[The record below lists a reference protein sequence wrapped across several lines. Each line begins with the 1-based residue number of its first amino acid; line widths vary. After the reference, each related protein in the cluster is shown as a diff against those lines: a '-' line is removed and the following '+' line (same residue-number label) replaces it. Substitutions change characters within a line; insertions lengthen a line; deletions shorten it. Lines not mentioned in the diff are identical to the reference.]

1 MLPIGQHLQLGH
13 LNVYEE
19 AIRKRRYDTL
29 SLAMLINHNVWV
41 YLDAFQRANDAAFG
55 TDANKLVPDL
65 YLRCMDIIRE
75 AFERKDWRK
84 YITQNQQILD
94 EFHPTEYK

>member
-1 MLPIGQHLQLGH
+1 MNVQDYVLG
-13 LNVYEE
+13 
-19 AIRKRRYDTL
+19 KRQFDTL
-29 SLAMLINHNVWV
+29 SNMLLINHNVWV

-75 AFERKDWRK
+75 AFERKDWRG
-84 YITQNQQILD
+84 YITQNQQVLD